1 MKEDKIDK
9 IIQEKFNNRSIQPSE
24 SAWERLAVKLD
35 EQEVEKKNTRKRYWY
50 YVASVVVLLGVGLS
64 YFNKEKMVM
73 PVEAQSRGLQK
84 VDYAFEA
91 TEIIIKNEEIIT
103 QEKNDKKH
111 LTNNRIIDTEK
122 VIATIENQ
130 EILHLELENTE
141 RKEINTIKKYENKK
155 EKVVSRVK
163 VNGADLLYAI
173 THTPDEVKQYYA
185 QHKIERK
192 SVIDSIQKE
201 LQKANLKIN
210 PETILAEVEQD
221 ILDNQ
226 FKGNFMQKLKS
237 KISDIA
243 IAVADRNN

>member
-50 YVASVVVLLGVGLS
+50 YVASIVVLLGVSLS

-91 TEIIIKNEEIIT
+91 TEIIIKNKEIII

-130 EILHLELENTE
+130 EVLHSELENTE
-141 RKEINTIKKYENKK
+141 KKELNTIKKYEN

-163 VNGADLLYAI
+163 VNGVDLLYAI
-173 THTPDEVKQYYA
+173 THTADEVKQYYA